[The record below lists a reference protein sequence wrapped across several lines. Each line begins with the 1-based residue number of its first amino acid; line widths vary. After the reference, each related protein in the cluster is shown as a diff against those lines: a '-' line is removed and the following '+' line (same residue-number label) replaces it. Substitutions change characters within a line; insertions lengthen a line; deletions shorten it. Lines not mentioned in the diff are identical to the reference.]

1 MKEEIEDAASKVADS
16 IPELAQRIQ
25 DEVVEEETGKR
36 LEDIKKRKQARRDRK
51 EALRQKFQ
59 ELQAKNK
66 LKSESESISDS
77 SGINTTSKAKEDS
90 RERQPKIASANKEG
104 LRSKGVHPD
113 KVSGSESLSEG
124 IEDEVNTKVDAEDD
138 DEEENGSGSEDDDEE
153 ESGSGSADSE
163 DVEDAW

>member
-138 DEEENGSGSEDDDEE
+138 DEEENGSGSEDEE